1 MAENPVIEALITLA
15 MFRESV
21 QEIRPDEGRRIMH
34 AQTRDIAQIHRQ
46 LKQKEA
52 KRKEFQTSGSKHHNR
67 NHSLPDL
74 FNNPEHI
81 QMVLAS
87 SVPDSGYQESS
98 WSNSGRGGLGDDE
111 EIVSPHSFI
120 QRKKLDRLQ
129 SEPSPRKFKTPP
141 PINLSDS
148 FPKFQNSKPN
158 ILDQVNYYDVEATD
172 QEDSVSKEGE
182 WTSMEGWDN
191 QSDENFFRN
200 DDTLID
206 KPFFASDSNSSIP
219 KVADEEGKK
228 PKKKFPSLKLDTGGD
243 EEEESNQLSEGRT
256 PNDTEMEGPP
266 TTVNTIATVTTSPD
280 DDETELMLLK
290 EVVGLESPAERRG
303 SDAAS
308 CSCFCM
314 SIRKPRSSGRK
325 AANLK
330 DVDSGGRSNSTSIPV
345 VHEISLKS
353 VGITPGEIVHEPL
366 KDPDPGDTPGV
377 KPKRRSTADST
388 PDKFIPTHR
397 DKTPSVLAKN
407 KDQIPVSS
415 RNGSKNLSSEEWF
428 QLETEESSVERSHF
442 GHEEGSQDGN
452 SEFEEVHTPITN
464 LEGPPEINSPFVSP
478 ANSPNPSSPGWTNKA
493 STRHLEGFISVEN
506 IDALVIENS
515 DSLSAGPTPQRH
527 HQLPSLN
534 LSSLTTS
541 APSYDPPGLLGG
553 SLDSYPPSNL
563 LPIPPISYE
572 EATEHQNRM
581 LKRGVTADRVLK
593 RMATTESVRRISTR
607 DDPIEDYE
615 NNPTSLRIEHLVS
628 MSGFMGRGATGVV
641 VRALHM
647 PMCKLYA
654 LKQTNFRQRE
664 LLHAEMAI
672 QARIKRTIPHID
684 QLLRFH
690 ECFIL
695 DDTGEL
701 VIVMDLMDLG
711 SCYDFMNPENLGRTF
726 SLDQVRHI
734 AHQSVLGLQALH
746 NATNPICHRDIKPH
760 NILLSSDGSVKIA
773 DYGLCTELSHRSDQL
788 NDPSGTK
795 KYFSPERHE
804 RHYGLKS
811 DIWSLGITIFELATN
826 ELIPDEQLSAWK
838 VQEGQIPVLSRFEHN
853 ELLCDFVNC
862 CLKTN
867 LDERWDATM
876 LVDHPFI
883 NVDINVIPTF
893 NNDSEVS
900 HQDLSEIVD
909 LLCTW
914 CTHCKKFDIPPFP
927 NPALHEER
935 ANSLSRWT
943 GTSKKYIEKQVRE
956 WGSEAMNSKVRHF
969 V

>member
-1 MAENPVIEALITLA
+1 
-15 MFRESV
+15 
-21 QEIRPDEGRRIMH
+21 
-34 AQTRDIAQIHRQ
+34 
-46 LKQKEA
+46 
-52 KRKEFQTSGSKHHNR
+52 
-67 NHSLPDL
+67 
-74 FNNPEHI
+74 
-81 QMVLAS
+81 
-87 SVPDSGYQESS
+87 
-98 WSNSGRGGLGDDE
+98 
-111 EIVSPHSFI
+111 
-120 QRKKLDRLQ
+120 
-129 SEPSPRKFKTPP
+129 
-141 PINLSDS
+141 
-148 FPKFQNSKPN
+148 
-158 ILDQVNYYDVEATD
+158 
-172 QEDSVSKEGE
+172 
-182 WTSMEGWDN
+182 
-191 QSDENFFRN
+191 
-200 DDTLID
+200 
-206 KPFFASDSNSSIP
+206 
-219 KVADEEGKK
+219 
-228 PKKKFPSLKLDTGGD
+228 
-243 EEEESNQLSEGRT
+243 
-256 PNDTEMEGPP
+256 
-266 TTVNTIATVTTSPD
+266 
-280 DDETELMLLK
+280 
-290 EVVGLESPAERRG
+290 
-303 SDAAS
+303 
-308 CSCFCM
+308 
-314 SIRKPRSSGRK
+314 
-325 AANLK
+325 
-330 DVDSGGRSNSTSIPV
+330 
-345 VHEISLKS
+345 
-353 VGITPGEIVHEPL
+353 
-366 KDPDPGDTPGV
+366 
-377 KPKRRSTADST
+377 
-388 PDKFIPTHR
+388 
-397 DKTPSVLAKN
+397 
-407 KDQIPVSS
+407 
-415 RNGSKNLSSEEWF
+415 
-428 QLETEESSVERSHF
+428 
-442 GHEEGSQDGN
+442 
-452 SEFEEVHTPITN
+452 
-464 LEGPPEINSPFVSP
+464 
-478 ANSPNPSSPGWTNKA
+478 
-493 STRHLEGFISVEN
+493 LEGFISVEN
-506 IDALVIENS
+506 IDAHVIENS

-527 HQLPSLN
+527 HPKLPSLN

-553 SLDSYPPSNL
+553 SLDSYPPPNL

-572 EATEHQNRM
+572 EATEHQSRM
-581 LKRGVTADRVLK
+581 LKREVTADRVLK

-672 QARIKRTIPHID
+672 QARIKRTIPHVD

-711 SCYDFMNPENLGRTF
+711 SCYDYMNPENLGRTF
-726 SLDQVRHI
+726 TLDQVRHI

-760 NILLSSDGSVKIA
+760 NILLSSDGGVKIA

-804 RHYGLKS
+804 CHYGLKS

-826 ELIPDEQLSAWK
+826 KLIPDEQLSAWK

-862 CLKTN
+862 CLKMN
-867 LDERWDATM
+867 QDERWDATM
-876 LVDHPFI
+876 LLDHPFI

-893 NNDSEVS
+893 NNDSEGS